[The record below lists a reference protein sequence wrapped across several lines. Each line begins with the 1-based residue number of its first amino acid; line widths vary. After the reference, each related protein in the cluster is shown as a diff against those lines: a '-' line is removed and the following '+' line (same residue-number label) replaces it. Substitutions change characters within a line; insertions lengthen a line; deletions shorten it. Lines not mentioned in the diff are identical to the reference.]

1 MTIATI
7 APYLALVLTAL
18 SISNIIW
25 TWLRTRDQGN
35 AAEKAAVAQRITD
48 IGSRVDRHENRIQ
61 SVEQTLRTLPAKDD
75 MHELQLAMERLR
87 GYGSSR
93 DQRDPSPLVPTADR
107 TMPAKISTKPASRRG
122 VSVS

>member
-1 MTIATI
+1 MTITTI

-48 IGSRVDRHENRIQ
+48 IGGRVDRHENRIQ

-87 GYGSSR
+87 GDMSR
-93 DQRDPSPLVPTADR
+93 MSA
-107 TMPAKISTKPASRRG
+107 TMEGHVGIMTRLENIVGRHEQHLLETSKR
-122 VSVS
+122 